1 MRVIALLLSVLVLT
15 PIVGADYQTGDE
27 GWREIEVN
35 MSGWT
40 DGPELEGSPMDE
52 PRPGDAVV
60 KIEVEYKPSHLA
72 SEVKG

>member
-27 GWREIEVN
+27 DWREIEVN

-40 DGPELEGSPMDE
+40 DGPDQ
-52 PRPGDAVV
+52 RV
-60 KIEVEYKPSHLA
+60 HLWMNQDL
-72 SEVKG
+72 VTL